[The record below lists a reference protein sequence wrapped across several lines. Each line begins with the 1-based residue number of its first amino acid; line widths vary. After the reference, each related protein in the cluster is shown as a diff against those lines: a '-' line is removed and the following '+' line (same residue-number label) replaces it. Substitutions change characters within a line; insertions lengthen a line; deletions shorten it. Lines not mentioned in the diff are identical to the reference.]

1 MLHEF
6 LFALLVSFVMAHF
19 VPSLLIRRLQRMEL
33 PRPDDEGD
41 DNNDNERRADDLPA
55 SPANKTPA
63 NNDRY
68 NPTPID
74 IAVTRIMLARSKRLP
89 PDIVDAIFD
98 FAEYWAH
105 STNAIN
111 FTTEHQDYLRISGSS
126 QVETKFLLRSFPLGL
141 TGIAGDKN
149 LAEELA
155 YDTNESKP
163 RPLAKEREPGYF
175 AKLADYPTPRLVS
188 PCRKI
193 VFSIRG
199 KDQGWVSQPDAK
211 GTYSASWTW
220 YEVGLERF
228 DAEQDCDSN
237 CTYDVRHESPKSTAL
252 PLPVCG
258 LRTIKPTI
266 KREPDEEDYKY
277 DHPLLHQDQFLIQKN
292 RTASRDFVDHV
303 VTWSYLD
310 DVKPDSD
317 AGKALEEQ
325 GRGRGTGNGEFVR
338 DLRLGDVVTV
348 WGMARFG
355 AWVNNVEAV
364 KIDVYWAV

>member
-126 QVETKFLLRSFPLGL
+126 QVETKFLVSAAALMFEHGSAGL
-141 TGIAGDKN
+141 
-149 LAEELA
+149 
-155 YDTNESKP
+155 
-163 RPLAKEREPGYF
+163 
-175 AKLADYPTPRLVS
+175 
-188 PCRKI
+188 
-193 VFSIRG
+193 
-199 KDQGWVSQPDAK
+199 
-211 GTYSASWTW
+211 
-220 YEVGLERF
+220 
-228 DAEQDCDSN
+228 
-237 CTYDVRHESPKSTAL
+237 TYDVTAPLVSLGSHRH
-252 PLPVCG
+252 
-258 LRTIKPTI
+258 RW
-266 KREPDEEDYKY
+266 RQEP
-277 DHPLLHQDQFLIQKN
+277 
-292 RTASRDFVDHV
+292 R
-303 VTWSYLD
+303 
-310 DVKPDSD
+310 
-317 AGKALEEQ
+317 
-325 GRGRGTGNGEFVR
+325 RG
-338 DLRLGDVVTV
+338 
-348 WGMARFG
+348 ARIRYQR
-355 AWVNNVEAV
+355 VEA
-364 KIDVYWAV
+364 ATARQGT